1 MSFIKKNWDI
11 LGGLITGLIIT
22 VASGFNLTVIQI
34 TYSIFILLLVSIG
47 LFRVIK
53 QSIDKQK
60 ETRKKERQHNIID
73 DMVDSQTP
81 VRAISLAQKP
91 TREGERLGHLLID
104 ILKRGK
110 RIMKNIKTFLDKF
123 KGYILAVALM
133 ALSIIE
139 MCGGHLNAAF
149 GNVLVVNGV
158 EVLPIVTLV
167 LSVIVGC
174 ISNGMTKEQ
183 AEKVKALF
191 TKKPSDELLMAG
203 MKESLKQR
211 EADLKQKTK
220 SLTTQELE
228 LDNLESQLVAA
239 TNMVEAKSK
248 MSKMTPRLATDEE
261 VQQAENTRVK
271 LQAEV
276 NEKKKEIETTKTLI
290 EALNTTIG
298 ALKTQIK
305 EGVYVK

>member
-1 MSFIKKNWDI
+1 MSFIRKNWDI
-11 LGGLITGLIIT
+11 LSGLITGLIIT

-60 ETRKKERQHNIID
+60 ETRKKERQHNLID

-81 VRAISLAQKP
+81 VRAFNLAQKP
-91 TREGERLGHLLID
+91 TREGERLGHLLIETM
-104 ILKRGK
+104 KRGK
-110 RIMKNIKTFLDKF
+110 RIMKQIKTFLDKF

-191 TKKPSDELLMAG
+191 TKKPANELVVAEIKKTIKEDELKL
-203 MKESLKQR
+203 KEFNKIL
-211 EADLKQKTK
+211 L
-220 SLTTQELE
+220 TQETE
-228 LDNLESQLVAA
+228 LDNLDSHLASA
-239 TNMVEAKSK
+239 KNTHEAKLE
-248 MSKMTPRLATDEE
+248 MYAMTPRLASEE
-261 VQQAENTRVK
+261 DVQLAANQVLGIEAQIE
-271 LQAEV
+271 
-276 NEKKKEIETTKTLI
+276 EKKREIEVTKMSIST
-290 EALNTTIG
+290 LNTKLG
-298 ALKTQIK
+298 ALRSQI
-305 EGVYVK
+305 